1 MNRTVLGA
9 FATLLLVATGLFWWQ
24 GRAAL
29 DIGEPPPAVPGR
41 LPADEGLPDATGQG
55 LRGALPPAASEATK
69 EQRRFDRLDRNRD
82 DKITRIEMLTPRIAG
97 FRKLDTDGNN
107 LLSFEEWAV
116 KTSNR
121 FKGADGNGDGK
132 LDRGEFTKTKPKVKG
147 KPACNC
153 GPTAKARAANN
164 RAAATEV
171 ADAAEDDGEE

>member
-9 FATLLLVATGLFWWQ
+9 FAALLLVATGLFWWQ

-29 DIGEPPPAVPGR
+29 DIGEPPPAVPEM
-41 LPADEGLPDATGQG
+41 PVDEGLPDATGQG
-55 LRGALPPAASEATK
+55 LRGALPPTASEATK

-82 DKITRIEMLTPRIAG
+82 DRITRVEMLTPRIAG

-121 FKGADGNGDGK
+121 FKGADGNGDGN
-132 LDRGEFTKTKPKVKG
+132 LNRAEFAKTKPTGKA

-153 GPTAKARAANN
+153 GPTTKARATNN
-164 RAAATEV
+164 RTAATES
-171 ADAAEDDGEE
+171 ADEESEE

>member
-9 FATLLLVATGLFWWQ
+9 FATLLLVAIGLFWWQ

-29 DIGEPPPAVPGR
+29 DIGEPPPAVPGM
-41 LPADEGLPDATGQG
+41 PADEKLPDATGQG

-121 FKGADGNGDGK
+121 FKGADGNGDGN
-132 LDRGEFTKTKPKVKG
+132 LDRGEFTRTKPKVKA
-147 KPACNC
+147 KPGCNC
-153 GPTAKARAANN
+153 GPTTKARAANN
-164 RAAATEV
+164 RAAAIES
-171 ADAAEDDGEE
+171 ADEEGEE